1 MKDILIGKGFDE
13 IRFGMTRQEVKEIL
27 GEPDEIDEY
36 LSSEEAEDNTEAYHY
51 DELELSVSFDE
62 LDEWR
67 LGSIAVSDPEAVI
80 EGLKLVGNTDD
91 DLLGKLSALDLGEYE
106 REDVSSPES
115 PDHEV
120 ISFYEASINFWLEN
134 GAVTEIQFGPLWDD
148 ENEKTIWPED

>member
-13 IRFGMTRQEVKEIL
+13 IRFGMTRQEVKKIL
-27 GEPDEIDEY
+27 GEPDEVDQYTSSDE
-36 LSSEEAEDNTEAYHY
+36 ADDNTEAFHY

-67 LGSIAVSDPEAVI
+67 LGSIAVSSPDALL
-80 EGLKLVGNTDD
+80 EGLKLVGDTDENM
-91 DLLGKLSALDLGEYE
+91 LEKLSAIELGEYE

-120 ISFYEASINFWLEN
+120 ISFYEASINFWFEN
-134 GAVTEIQFGPLWDD
+134 GVVTEIQFGPLWDD
-148 ENEKTIWPED
+148 ENEEVIWPEN